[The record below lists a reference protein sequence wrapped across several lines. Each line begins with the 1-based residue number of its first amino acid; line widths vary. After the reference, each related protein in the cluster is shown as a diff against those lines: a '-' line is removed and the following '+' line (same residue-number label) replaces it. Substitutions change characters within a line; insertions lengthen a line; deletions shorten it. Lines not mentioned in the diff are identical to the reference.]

1 MWTFVKR
8 PLQKAI
14 QRHSHHNRSMKS
26 IRIEETT
33 QARFPQ
39 ESYSG
44 LPEKSS
50 SVARDP
56 LQQQPSAWIKKF
68 VNDRE
73 RSMGQQREEDEKK
86 LSVNYIRIKHFKSA
100 NNHVHNNNNNNNY
113 CCVEGKKLTN

>member
-1 MWTFVKR
+1 
-8 PLQKAI
+8 
-14 QRHSHHNRSMKS
+14 
-26 IRIEETT
+26 
-33 QARFPQ
+33 
-39 ESYSG
+39 
-44 LPEKSS
+44 
-50 SVARDP
+50 
-56 LQQQPSAWIKKF
+56 